1 MKYRLNAQLTRLFGL
16 KKEGA
21 NHLSLPRPNYCTEHY
36 SIPASK
42 KSSWSARAK
51 NAAYLAFS
59 SSWVLALGRFGIS
72 RFQSSKIGAGR
83 MIHEFE
89 HEKTSLG

>member
-1 MKYRLNAQLTRLFGL
+1 MKDRLNAQLTRLFGL

-42 KSSWSARAK
+42 KSSWSAWTK
-51 NAAYLAFS
+51 NAA
-59 SSWVLALGRFGIS
+59 
-72 RFQSSKIGAGR
+72 
-83 MIHEFE
+83 
-89 HEKTSLG
+89 